1 MISGLPLRYA
11 TIRYT
16 GHADGLLGATAAL
29 LKWAKE
35 HNLTWDVRQAPDGE
49 RWGARLEI
57 YETDP
62 VVEPDMS
69 KWTTQLAFR
78 LADR

>member
-1 MISGLPLRYA
+1 VVLP
-11 TIRYT
+11 
-16 GHADGLLGATAAL
+16 
-29 LKWAKE
+29 E
-35 HNLTWDVRQAPDGE
+35 HNLTWDVRQAPNGE

-62 VVEPDMS
+62 VIEPDMS